1 MAGKIVGYVVDS
13 TILCPTHAEEWAKE
27 NNVDL
32 ETDEGVSPI
41 FDDSEWDYIPTCEE
55 CGDPLDVAPTSDGL
69 RWIVEQF
76 GSYEEAERAFPGVG
90 GRWYEIAQEAEI
102 APTETAGEEEEEI
115 LAKMRQLDQI
125 LAKLLRG

>member
-1 MAGKIVGYVVDS
+1 MAGQVVGYVVDG

-27 NNVDL
+27 NNTDL
-32 ETDEGVSPI
+32 ETDERVSPI

-69 RWIVEQF
+69 RWIVEEF
-76 GSYEEAERAFPGVG
+76 GSYEEAEQAFPGVG
-90 GRWYEIAQEAEI
+90 GRWYEAAQEARI
-102 APTETAGEEEEEI
+102 APAETTGEEEEGI

-125 LAKLLRG
+125 LEKLLRG